1 MGTKLTHNGFEM
13 DITDDLMRQ
22 IRDGLDRST
31 TQILDLMQSEA
42 DRLGNQ
48 ARDLMPIKTG
58 QARDSVKWHAEI
70 DLSGVIRARVIVAT
84 KVRYIRSPQIAFK
97 KHPEWYWDHLEG
109 KTQTIRNWDA
119 SLTPFMGE
127 YFTMEGRKDPIPDP
141 QKRWRRSMVLAA
153 ELKKIGSKAH
163 KQGAA
168 MWLLVRWPEKDSAKN
183 RIEPVIEPILRQQF
197 LETFADGE

>member
-1 MGTKLTHNGFEM
+1 MGTKLTHKGFEM
-13 DITDDLMRQ
+13 DIGGDLMAE
-22 IRDGLDRST
+22 IRRGLDQST
-31 TQILDLMQSEA
+31 ARVLDLMEA
-42 DRLGNQ
+42 ETNRLGNQ

-58 QARDSVKWHAEI
+58 QARDSVKWKTEI
-70 DLSGVIRARVIVAT
+70 DTDGTIRARVLVAT

-97 KHPEWYWDHLEG
+97 KHPAWYWDHLEG

-127 YFTMEGRKDPIPDP
+127 YFTMEGRKDPIQDP

-183 RIEPVIEPILRQQF
+183 RIEPVIEPILRQEF
-197 LETFADGE
+197 LRSFADGE

>member
-1 MGTKLTHNGFEM
+1 MGTKLTHKGFEM
-13 DITDDLMRQ
+13 DIGGDLMAE
-22 IRDGLDRST
+22 IRRGLDQST
-31 TQILDLMQSEA
+31 ARVLDLMEA
-42 DRLGNQ
+42 ETNRLGNQ

-58 QARDSVKWHAEI
+58 QARDSVKWKTEI
-70 DLSGVIRARVIVAT
+70 DTDGTIRARVLVAP

-97 KHPEWYWDHLEG
+97 KHPAWYWEHLEG
-109 KTQTIRNWDA
+109 KDQTIRNWDA

-127 YFTMEGRKDPIPDP
+127 YFTMEGRKDPIQDP
-141 QKRWRRSMVLAA
+141 QKRWRRSMALAA

-183 RIEPVIEPILRQQF
+183 RIEPVIEPILRQEF
-197 LETFADGE
+197 LKSFADGE